1 MQRKLLFLAC
11 FFVSAVAFAQEYP
24 FVYYTP
30 RDGLVSNR
38 VKSIYQDS
46 KGKIY
51 FVTQSGLSVF
61 DGSRFINYTSE
72 DGLQSDVVNF
82 VMEWVKTLFG

>member
-1 MQRKLLFLAC
+1 MGAG
-11 FFVSAVAFAQEYP
+11 SFAQQYP
-24 FVYYTP
+24 FVHYTP

-51 FVTQSGLSVF
+51 FVTQSGLSVY

-82 VMEWVKTLFG
+82 VMEMGEDSVWVITNTTWY